1 MANIRSALKRLR
13 QSTARTAANRTVKT
27 RLKTARKAV
36 QAAVGAGNLDEA
48 RAKMRT
54 AISFADKAAKTNVIH
69 KNSADRIKRQLARL
83 VSGAKS

>member
-13 QSTARTAANRTVKT
+13 QTNARTAANRTVKT

-36 QAAVGAGNLDEA
+36 QSAIGAGNLDEA
-48 RAKMRT
+48 RAKMRV